1 MKMTIRFKMILGFG
15 ILSLLILG
23 IVTFVISL
31 RIGSDI
37 QRISQEDMLQLA
49 QTKADVLNR
58 QIEKL
63 QWELKI
69 LASNYKQA
77 EVITIDM
84 LQRIRSVLSSEVL
97 GVFYT
102 ALDGSTITD
111 LRATYMANQSGYYKK
126 IIQGSDF
133 IVDKPELSPGWGIP
147 VVVFAQAIKDNG
159 GKLTGILGFQIKLS
173 TLSMIT
179 EQIKV
184 KNSGFGWLVDSEGLV
199 LAHPEEALVMDLQIQ
214 DADSRGFKG
223 LSRLSSTLLSQSSGF
238 GSYTDNWKRSFFVF
252 FAEVNEASHWK
263 LVISVPIAE
272 VEKPIRELMLFFIF
286 LAVIALLFTVLVSL
300 LIARSITK
308 HLIHTV
314 GTFKALAEGDADL
327 TQRISVS
334 GNDEIADLVL
344 SFNAFTD
351 KLHALVRSLKQAQQE
366 LSVVGKSLEQES
378 LQAKMTIEKIS
389 TMVGHVQNKSEY
401 QVQSTDQAAS
411 AATEIARSIESLH
424 TMIKT
429 QVQSIDQASSAVE
442 EMVGNIG
449 SVTST
454 VEKMAAQFQ
463 ELNKASELGAEA
475 QQDVVDRI
483 SQVAQQSQAL
493 IEANEAIAAIASQ
506 TNLLAMNAAIE
517 AAHAGELGKGF
528 SVVADEIRRLAETA
542 AEQSKNIGSNLASMR
557 NEIEGVV
564 ESSQQSVQT
573 FSGLLSHIQST
584 SSLVLEIQDAMEEQ
598 KVGSSQILE
607 ALKNM
612 NDITGQVQSGSGEMT
627 SSILV
632 IRDEIEHLHE
642 SAHDIQSLMEG
653 IVKETA
659 EIDET
664 ARVVLQSSD
673 KTASIISIMESYIGR
688 FKV

>member
-69 LASNYKQA
+69 LAANYKQT

-84 LQRIRSVLSSEVL
+84 LQRIRSFLSSEVL

-102 ALDGSTITD
+102 ALDGSTVTD

-133 IVDKPELSPGWGIP
+133 IVDKPELSPSWGIP

-159 GKLTGILGFQIKLS
+159 GKVTGIIGFQIKLS

-199 LAHPEEALVMDLQIQ
+199 LAHPEEALVMELQIQ

-238 GSYTDNWKRSFFVF
+238 GSYTDNWKRSFVVF

-334 GNDEIADLVL
+334 GNDEIADLVH

-351 KLHALVRSLKQAQQE
+351 KLHALISSLKQTQQE
-366 LSVVGKSLEQES
+366 LSVVGKSLEEES

-632 IRDEIEHLHE
+632 IRDEIEHLHA